1 MNEYKY
7 IYKYIYDLT
16 YAMSLLALF
25 TIFTDIAFFAC
36 EAGISGRSHITS
48 RALAALNSGKA
59 DGTDASFDALAIA

>member
-1 MNEYKY
+1 
-7 IYKYIYDLT
+7 
-16 YAMSLLALF
+16 MSLLALF

-36 EAGISGRSHITS
+36 EARISGGSHITS